1 MFEAII
7 YNISVTVAGIYL
19 FHRLQYSENR
29 IMVFSKEYVTVL
41 MTIVALLLSAYP
53 VPIFNE
59 YTLYLPFVLIL
70 FLGRY
75 TNMFYTVLSAFIVG
89 LVNVLI
95 GDYTI
100 ITAMIFIVIAGI
112 IGAIGPFLKQSDII
126 SLQILNVIALVIFAI
141 LSLISPYYE
150 ITEVL
155 FLIPISFV
163 LTITSSITFVDI
175 WHIFSLVNRYEN
187 EDKVDYLTGLGNVK
201 EFDRHLNETARLS
214 EENNQSLGLLL
225 IDIDGFKD
233 VNDMYS
239 HKSGDAVLRQV
250 AQLLKNYVPQQFSIY
265 RNGGEEFS
273 IVLYDYT
280 LDQCVKLSESI
291 RGGVEQST
299 FHLPNKEVIKL
310 SVSIG
315 VGYLTTDDYKSQRKV
330 FKIADDMLHMAK
342 NEGRNQVM
350 FNPIVK
356 L

>member
-59 YTLYLPFVLIL
+59 YTLYLSFVPIL

-141 LSLISPYYE
+141 LSLIS
-150 ITEVL
+150 L
-155 FLIPISFV
+155 C
-163 LTITSSITFVDI
+163 
-175 WHIFSLVNRYEN
+175 W
-187 EDKVDYLTGLGNVK
+187 YLA
-201 EFDRHLNETARLS
+201 F
-214 EENNQSLGLLL
+214 LL
-225 IDIDGFKD
+225 I
-233 VNDMYS
+233 S
-239 HKSGDAVLRQV
+239 Q
-250 AQLLKNYVPQQFSIY
+250 SIWE
-265 RNGGEEFS
+265 R
-273 IVLYDYT
+273 
-280 LDQCVKLSESI
+280 
-291 RGGVEQST
+291 R
-299 FHLPNKEVIKL
+299 
-310 SVSIG
+310 
-315 VGYLTTDDYKSQRKV
+315 
-330 FKIADDMLHMAK
+330 
-342 NEGRNQVM
+342 
-350 FNPIVK
+350 
-356 L
+356 